1 MAGSSK
7 GLDLPE
13 RGKRR
18 IDERGDNFGSFAGTG
33 AEDESAAITGAPGR
47 RRPSN
52 LAFSLFT
59 DESRVFRFMVSGLS
73 DVGFLLSI

>member
-18 IDERGDNFGSFAGTG
+18 IDELGDNFGSFAGTG
-33 AEDESAAITGAPGR
+33 AEDESATITGAAGR
-47 RRPSN
+47 RRPMRKEEGHEIEPGI
-52 LAFSLFT
+52 FVVH
-59 DESRVFRFMVSGLS
+59 R
-73 DVGFLLSI
+73 